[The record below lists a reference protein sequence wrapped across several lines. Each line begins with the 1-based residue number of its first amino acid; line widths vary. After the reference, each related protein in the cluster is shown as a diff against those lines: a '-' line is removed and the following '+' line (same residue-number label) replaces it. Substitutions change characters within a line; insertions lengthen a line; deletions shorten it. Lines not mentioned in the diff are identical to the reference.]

1 MHFIYFLTACILTS
15 AAGVASA
22 DSPAPRQCS
31 FYTGANTNSATCNEI
46 PNLTCMQGCGWNFVV
61 AEGCQPTDGTWA
73 PPSTQVCDVGF
84 GRDTAAAKG
93 AQLRAI
99 PGATAVSPTRSP
111 TTPAPLIIIHRN
123 GLARVLSL
131 SRRPRPE
138 VLESKDEMMC

>member
-84 GRDTAAAKG
+84 GRDTAAAKACITSSG
-93 AQLRAI
+93 SFSCR
-99 PGATAVSPTRSP
+99 GATSGYTWCYGCVPNTVTYNPGSSDNYPPEWAGQSPIP
-111 TTPAPLIIIHRN
+111 VQAP
-123 GLARVLSL
+123 S
-131 SRRPRPE
+131 S
-138 VLESKDEMMC
+138 